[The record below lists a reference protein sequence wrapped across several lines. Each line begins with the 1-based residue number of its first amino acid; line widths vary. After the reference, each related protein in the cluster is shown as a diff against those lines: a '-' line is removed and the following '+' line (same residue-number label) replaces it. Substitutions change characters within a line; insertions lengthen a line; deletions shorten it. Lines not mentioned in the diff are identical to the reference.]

1 MAVSGSSHTISVD
14 TAGGRGFTAIIV
26 AWLAK
31 FNTFVMILFSFLLMF
46 LEKGAVEIASRYN
59 LNSFVSDIITG
70 ILLFCILGSE
80 FFIKYKVSFRR
91 KHS

>member
-1 MAVSGSSHTISVD
+1 MLYLIDGKAISVL
-14 TAGGRGFTAIIV
+14 GE
-26 AWLAK
+26 K
-31 FNTFVMILFSFLLMF
+31 CLFSFLLMF
-46 LEKGAVEIASRYN
+46 WEKGAVEIASRYN

-80 FFIKYKVSFRR
+80 FFINYKVSFRR